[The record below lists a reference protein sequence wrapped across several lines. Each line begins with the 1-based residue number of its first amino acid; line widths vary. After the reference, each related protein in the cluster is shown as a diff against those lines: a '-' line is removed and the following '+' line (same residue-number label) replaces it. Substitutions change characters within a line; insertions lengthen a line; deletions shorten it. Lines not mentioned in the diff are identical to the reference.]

1 MYFAKL
7 ADAASGPRANARAN
21 GSVYNSTRS
30 APIDFAHWIAG
41 GSGSTNRLTRTPF
54 AFNAP
59 TIPASAS
66 AGVSAGQPASLV
78 TSPGFTG
85 TSVH

>member
-7 ADAASGPRANARAN
+7 ADGASGPRSKARAN

-30 APIDFAHWIAG
+30 APIVLAQRIAA
-41 GSGSTNRLTRTPF
+41 GSGSTNRLTRTPA
-54 AFNAP
+54 AFNEP
-59 TIPASAS
+59 MMPASVS
-66 AGVSAGQPASLV
+66 AGVSAGHPASLV
-78 TSPGFTG
+78 ISPGFTG